1 MIAVA
6 GYLNFSSGDLPVDQK
21 QVNPV
26 INDDV
31 KESTEET
38 DAAEKATDGAEGNRD
53 DAKVSAPV
61 KDDVADGQTPIGGSV
76 LVDASSTD
84 FVTSAKL
91 NREQTRAKNKELL
104 MQIIDNKNL
113 GDKEKNN
120 AIDQMLIL
128 SNNMEM
134 ETQTEQ
140 LLGAKGFTNSV
151 VSIGKDSVDVLINR
165 LKITDVEKAQIEDI
179 VSRKTELPLDKL
191 YISTIKGK
199 N

>member
-6 GYLNFSSGDLPVDQK
+6 GYLNFSSGDLPLDVK
-21 QVNPV
+21 NV
-26 INDDV
+26 ISDDA
-31 KESTEET
+31 KESTAET
-38 DAAEKATDGAEGNRD
+38 DATVDSTEGAQGNSD

-61 KDDVADGQTPIGGSV
+61 VDEVAENETPIGGSV

-113 GDKEKNN
+113 GDKQKNN
-120 AIDQMLIL
+120 AIDQMLAL
-128 SNNMEM
+128 SKNMEM
-134 ETQTEQ
+134 EMQTEQ

-151 VSIGKDSVDVLINR
+151 VNISKESVEILINR
-165 LKITDVEKAQIEDI
+165 MEITDVEKAQIED
-179 VSRKTELPLDKL
+179 VVNRKTELPFDK
-191 YISTIKGK
+191 IVIETIKGK
-199 N
+199 K